1 MTPRDTAPAR
11 RRHPEWRGERDAM
24 LVRVP
29 VPLAEQLRVEAAR
42 RRPALSDTTAELI
55 QTALVRGGA

>member
-1 MTPRDTAPAR
+1 
-11 RRHPEWRGERDAM
+11 M